1 MYGRTRQ
8 DGQAA
13 VELLAGIPALVL
25 AGLIALQLLAVG
37 YAATLLDGAVEAGAI
52 AAAQGRPV
60 EQAVRAGLPGWARER
75 VEAES
80 SGGRITVT
88 VRPPTLLEPV
98 ARALELES
106 SAWVRPAS

>member
-1 MYGRTRQ
+1 M
-8 DGQAA
+8 AA
-13 VELLAGIPALVL
+13 IPALVL
-25 AGLIALQLLAVG
+25 AGLISLQLLAVG

-60 EQAVRAGLPGWARER
+60 ESAVRSGLPGWAHER
-75 VEAES
+75 VEAKA

-88 VRPPTLLEPV
+88 VRPPALFEGLG
-98 ARALELES
+98 RALELEG